1 MATLPRT
8 TATSLGRRWQDSAS
22 PAATLILGLSIGAL
36 VLYVALVAR

>member
-22 PAATLILGLSIGAL
+22 PAAILILGLSIGAL
-36 VLYVALVAR
+36 ILYIAIIAR